1 MNDSMAS
8 NYRPPAEGGN
18 QTMHPSCEQ
27 KRADHHQSS
36 TGSPSH
42 NFARVNRDGGG
53 GGTTVARVCG
63 GGGGEDGGGGINR
76 LSFYESMF

>member
-1 MNDSMAS
+1 MKIIITHYQEAATVQLLKHDT
-8 NYRPPAEGGN
+8 P
-18 QTMHPSCEQ
+18 T
-27 KRADHHQSS
+27 SS
-36 TGSPSH
+36 LLA
-42 NFARVNRDGGG
+42 F